1 MIIKQ
6 TLSGQYDFDYKWY
19 DIYNLDDHDIKVLR
33 SDFQL
38 TTEIIQYITD
48 LHERP
53 HFDHDYITNSDL
65 LVYDVPIWPTSD
77 ADHFTTLPIKFLMV
91 DNTLFTIHTPDTTY
105 MIEEFRQKA
114 DSDIHSEKELI
125 FAILFAVTR
134 YFQRALNQLNSQR
147 IVLDRHLSGKIIKNR
162 DLQELAQ
169 VEKSLVYL
177 SSSIRTNLM
186 MLESLKIQK
195 SGLHMN
201 KSEEEMCDDI
211 IIEVQQSS
219 QMVKIYNEVTE
230 EISKTSNNVLN
241 NNLNNTMQFLTVWS
255 LLLTVPTIVTGF
267 FGMNVTLPIFNQ
279 SFDWIVIVVG
289 TIIAMA
295 GLLWYFKKHNML

>member
-6 TLSGQYDFDYKWY
+6 KLAGNIDFDYKWY
-19 DIYNLDDHDIKVLR
+19 DIYNCDDHDIRLLKD
-33 SDFQL
+33 DFDL
-38 TTEIIQYITD
+38 TSEIISYITD

-65 LVYDVPIWPTSD
+65 LVYDVPVWPTAD

-91 DNTLFTIHTPDTTY
+91 GHTLFTVHSPDTTY
-105 MIEEFRQKA
+105 M
-114 DSDIHSEKELI
+114 
-125 FAILFAVTR
+125 
-134 YFQRALNQLNSQR
+134 
-147 IVLDRHLSGKIIKNR
+147 
-162 DLQELAQ
+162 

-186 MLESLKIQK
+186 MLESLKNKK

-201 KSEEEMCDDI
+201 ASEEEMCDDI

-219 QMVKIYNEVTE
+219 QMIKIYSEVTE
-230 EISKTSNNVLN
+230 EISKTSNNILN

-255 LLLTVPTIVTGF
+255 LLLTIPTIVTGF
-267 FGMNVTLPIFNQ
+267 FGMNVDLPIFHNP
-279 SFDWIVIVVG
+279 FDWVIITVGSVIV
-289 TIIAMA
+289 MA
-295 GLLWYFKKHNML
+295 ILLWYLRRHNML

>member
-6 TLSGQYDFDYKWY
+6 KLAGNIDFDYKWY
-19 DIYNLDDHDIKVLR
+19 DIYNCDDHDIRLLKD
-33 SDFQL
+33 DFDL
-38 TTEIIQYITD
+38 TSEIISYITD

-65 LVYDVPIWPTSD
+65 LVYDVPVWPTAD

-91 DNTLFTIHTPDTTY
+91 GHTLFTVHSPDTTY
-105 MIEEFRQKA
+105 MIEEFRQKP
-114 DSDIHSEKELI
+114 DEHIHSEKEL
-125 FAILFAVTR
+125 
-134 YFQRALNQLNSQR
+134 
-147 IVLDRHLSGKIIKNR
+147 VLDNHLSERIHNK
-162 DLQELAQ
+162 DLQELSQ

-186 MLESLKIQK
+186 MLESLKNKK

-201 KSEEEMCDDI
+201 ASEEEMCDDI

-219 QMVKIYNEVTE
+219 QMIKIYSEVTE
-230 EISKTSNNVLN
+230 EISKTSNNILN

-255 LLLTVPTIVTGF
+255 LLLTIPTIVTGF
-267 FGMNVTLPIFNQ
+267 FGMNVDLPIFHNP
-279 SFDWIVIVVG
+279 FDWVIITVGSIIV
-289 TIIAMA
+289 MA
-295 GLLWYFKKHNML
+295 ILLWYLRRHNML

>member
-6 TLSGQYDFDYKWY
+6 TLPGQYDFDYKWY
-19 DIYNLDDHDIKVLR
+19 DIYNLDEQDIKLLQTK
-33 SDFQL
+33 FQL

-91 DNTLFTIHTPDTTY
+91 DNTLFTVHTPDTTY

-114 DSDIHSEKELI
+114 DEDIHSEKELI
-125 FAILFAVTR
+125 FAILISVTR

-147 IVLDRHLSGKIIKNR
+147 VILDRHLSGTIKNR

-186 MLESLKIQK
+186 MLESLKNHK

-230 EISKTSNNVLN
+230 EISKTSNNILN

-255 LLLTVPTIVTGF
+255 LLLTVPTIATGF
-267 FGMNVTLPIFNQ
+267 FGMNVDLPVLHNPL
-279 SFDWIVIVVG
+279 DWVFISIG
-289 TIIAMA
+289 TIIVMA
-295 GLLWYFKKHNML
+295 ALLWYFKKHNML

>member
-1 MIIKQ
+1 MIIKE
-6 TLSGQYDFDYKWY
+6 TLPGKYDFDYRWY
-19 DIYNLDDHDIKVLR
+19 DIYNLDERDIKVLQ
-33 SDFQL
+33 SQFKL
-38 TTEIIQYITD
+38 TNEIIQYITD

-65 LVYDVPIWPTSD
+65 FVYDVPIWPTSD

-91 DNTLFTIHTPDTTY
+91 DHTLFTIHTPDTTY
-105 MIEEFRQKA
+105 MIEEFRQKG
-114 DSDIHSEKELI
+114 DEEIHSQKELV
-125 FAILFAVTR
+125 FAIIFSVTK

-147 IVLDRHLSGKIIKNR
+147 MVLDNHLSKTIHNR
-162 DLQELAQ
+162 DLQELSQ

-177 SSSIRTNLM
+177 SSSIRTNLL
-186 MLESLKIQK
+186 MLESLKHTK

-230 EISKTSNNVLN
+230 EISKTSNNMLN

-267 FGMNVTLPIFNQ
+267 FGMNVDLPVFHN
-279 SFDWIVIVVG
+279 SFDWVLIIVGSILIMG
-289 TIIAMA
+289 I
-295 GLLWYFKKHNML
+295 LLWYLKKHNMM